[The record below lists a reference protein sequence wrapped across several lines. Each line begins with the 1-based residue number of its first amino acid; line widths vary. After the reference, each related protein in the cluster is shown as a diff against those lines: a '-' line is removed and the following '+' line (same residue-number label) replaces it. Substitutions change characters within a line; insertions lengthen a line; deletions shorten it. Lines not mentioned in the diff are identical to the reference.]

1 MKFKFKI
8 VAVTASVLFLSLS
21 LLSVN
26 QYIQVDSSVNKLV
39 RSSANAV
46 AVGLANNVAQVID
59 DKRIIAK
66 YLVDLIEDD
75 ITEENIERVYTK
87 DVIKNEFVLAG
98 VGFESDGSVLDND
111 PNWIPAS
118 NYDSRQRPWYID
130 AKKSMNLIVT
140 APYSDSVTKDII
152 VSMGLPL
159 RQSGQFVGAMFLDV
173 SLQGLGDILNRV
185 KPLDA
190 GYAFLISENGSFIS
204 HPNTELNG
212 QPTTNY
218 FGTEFKQ
225 DLKFQQLTING
236 QSLLIKLVKVPN
248 INWYLGVALESD
260 IISSTASTL
269 RNQAIFYSLIALFF
283 GVFVMVI
290 SIGKLMAP
298 LEQLGAAMTDI
309 SSGDGDL
316 TQRLATDGDQE
327 FSMLAQGFNEF
338 VSKLQQLISDSK
350 KLSQQINLGTEEAVE
365 GAQSSSTAMSQ
376 QLAELEQLAAAMTEM
391 SSTSLEVSGYA
402 QQAAQFAESADQ
414 AAKEGADIVNQTSN
428 SIIQLSTYIEN
439 AVNEVKQLEDSTSN
453 IETILSVISGIAD
466 QTNLLALNAAIEAA
480 RAGEQGRGFAVVADE
495 VRNLAQRTQESTAE
509 IKSMIEILQQSSHSV
524 ATVMAQSQDE
534 ATMSVEKAN
543 LANQSLESIGGAIG
557 KITEMN
563 FQIAT
568 AAEEQSLVAEEIN
581 ENTINI
587 KGFSQDV
594 HDSAKVT
601 NEAMSQQQLITQQQ
615 QEVLGRF
622 IV

>member
-1 MKFKFKI
+1 EYEKLLGKNLTDKVDEFRGISEKMLDVEQAYNI
-8 VAVTASVLFLSLS
+8 PVHHLDEGTPDLWGAV
-21 LLSVN
+21 
-26 QYIQVDSSVNKLV
+26 
-39 RSSANAV
+39 
-46 AVGLANNVAQVID
+46 
-59 DKRIIAK
+59 
-66 YLVDLIEDD
+66 
-75 ITEENIERVYTK
+75 
-87 DVIKNEFVLAG
+87 
-98 VGFESDGSVLDND
+98 
-111 PNWIPAS
+111 
-118 NYDSRQRPWYID
+118 D
-130 AKKSMNLIVT
+130 ART
-140 APYSDSVTKDII
+140 
-152 VSMGLPL
+152 GLPSDQYSKGYFPRVMTPFGREL
-159 RQSGQFVGAMFLDV
+159 REKGGQIEAVDPLTG
-173 SLQGLGDILNRV
+173 
-185 KPLDA
+185 KPSLDA

-543 LANQSLESIGGAIG
+543 LANQSLESISGAIG